1 MYSHN
6 QVTDPITGSTYDI
19 RGHDN
24 AAQAQITFG
33 TNQANQILAK
43 QQNDWNVEQ
52 WHRQNEYNSP
62 ANQVKLMQDA
72 GLNPNSWSNAGS
84 TAGAITS
91 ADMATAQA
99 PQLTNHDSDRIQNAL
114 NAVQLGM
121 NAGDTVMGALQKR
134 VEMENMRAQIA
145 ESKQRQRLF
154 DATFDNQVL
163 LSGSLLDESRGRY
176 NALQQQA
183 GKTYEEAESIKQ
195 TRRIES
201 EMWDDQHKLNAKQW
215 KKLTEEIRG
224 LTADADLKEFE
235 AKFRKEYG
243 ISPSADWLTNLIQI
257 SLSSP
262 QVFDN
267 IVDRLSQNM
276 FHIGSSVWSWLNPW
290 SKD

>member
-6 QVTDPITGSTYDI
+6 QVTDAITGSTYDI
-19 RGHDN
+19 RGYDN

-43 QQNDWNVEQ
+43 QQNDWNIEQ
-52 WHRQNEYNSP
+52 WNRQNEYNSP

-72 GLNPNSWSNAGS
+72 GLNPNSWTNAGS

-91 ADMATAQA
+91 ADMATAQS
-99 PQLTNHDSDRIQNAL
+99 PQLTNHDSDRIQNAMA
-114 NAVQLGM
+114 AVQLGL
-121 NAGDTVMGALQKR
+121 NAGDTVLGALQKR

-154 DATFDNQVL
+154 DSTFDNQVL
-163 LSGSLLDESRGRY
+163 LSGSQLDESRGRY

-183 GKTYEEAESIKQ
+183 GKTFEETESIKQ
-195 TRRIES
+195 TRRIEK
-201 EMWDDQHKLNAKQW
+201 EMWNDQHKLNAKQW
-215 KKLTEEIRG
+215 LKLTEEIRG

-235 AKFRKEYG
+235 AKFRKEFG
-243 ISPSADWLTNLIQI
+243 ISPSADWITNLIQI

-267 IVDRLSQNM
+267 IVDRLSGNL
-276 FHIGSSVWSWLNPW
+276 FHIGSSVFSWLNPW